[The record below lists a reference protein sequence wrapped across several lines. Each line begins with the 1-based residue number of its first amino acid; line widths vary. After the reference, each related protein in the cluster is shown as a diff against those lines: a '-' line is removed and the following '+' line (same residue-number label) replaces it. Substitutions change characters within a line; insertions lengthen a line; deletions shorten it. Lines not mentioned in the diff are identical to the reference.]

1 MIHDSCYV
9 YVRDLVFGLSGRH
22 PDNHLQ
28 TGQLQLS
35 QDEICSLSEILD
47 NMIQI
52 PSLKDEKFLAVWKKK
67 LACPKPSQPILLELS
82 DYRQIFELME
92 GLLPGEFFA
101 ATKLERFTIRWRKES
116 YERGCQDISEYTK
129 DPNTLI
135 ALQNVDFLLRTRF
148 RIFAE
153 STSTTSISANCALVL
168 LLRIKQYLDEGHI
181 SIGGSAE
188 GTIRV
193 ITTLMSADED
203 ARIPIRPQEVTVLN
217 QLYSHN
223 TSNLEPRYEP
233 ADQQTPPSEYA
244 KNLFQLELLATYWLE
259 KMIEVTHKSLWEERL
274 TNADNADL
282 SSRMNYVHRKLG
294 EYTFK
299 PFIPK
304 AALLEAF
311 HRNILT
317 KPQDPWFLKPE
328 HAKCV
333 EKLKPLEDSLHE
345 WNNWAARL
353 AYPLLDEFLVKEMA
367 KLGATPKDIL
377 TNAVPKLVAMR
388 KEQEKELLEDKTRME
403 KFCTSAVKR
412 EAESR
417 KKNDELRS
425 EIRTK
430 ERQLRDREEGLK
442 IQEADFKA
450 LQRKNQKTLQKESK
464 VSDAQLRIE
473 QEKVADLEKR
483 LHTSDDALQTLR
495 LDYDSVSTDLQDLK
509 LSDSANKA
517 KISSENDQQ
526 GSIDKLKEDLERY
539 RGLYQAT
546 RSNEEIIQGR
556 IDKAVREKNK
566 ELSVLR
572 EELEASQKQ
581 SADKST
587 EYEAKLLADLA
598 TRDETIQDLS
608 RANIGLRDTI
618 STQDAEI
625 MRLKESRAAAVKL
638 LLD

>member
-1 MIHDSCYV
+1 MTH
-9 YVRDLVFGLSGRH
+9 VFFYEPIREMVLGLSGCH
-22 PDNHLQ
+22 PNNELP

-35 QDEICSLSEILD
+35 QDEICSLSQTLD

-52 PSLKDEKFLAVWKKK
+52 PSLKDEKSLAVLRKK
-67 LACPKPSQPILLELS
+67 LIRPTPDQPILLEVS
-82 DYRQIFELME
+82 DFRKIFELME
-92 GLLPGEFFA
+92 WWLPVEFFA
-101 ATKLERFTIRWRKES
+101 ATKLERFTLQWRKEC

-129 DPNTLI
+129 
-135 ALQNVDFLLRTRF
+135 
-148 RIFAE
+148 
-153 STSTTSISANCALVL
+153 
-168 LLRIKQYLDEGHI
+168 
-181 SIGGSAE
+181 
-188 GTIRV
+188 TI
-193 ITTLMSADED
+193 
-203 ARIPIRPQEVTVLN
+203 P
-217 QLYSHN
+217 
-223 TSNLEPRYEP
+223 
-233 ADQQTPPSEYA
+233 
-244 KNLFQLELLATYWLE
+244 
-259 KMIEVTHKSLWEERL
+259 
-274 TNADNADL
+274 
-282 SSRMNYVHRKLG
+282 
-294 EYTFK
+294 
-299 PFIPK
+299 
-304 AALLEAF
+304 
-311 HRNILT
+311 T
-317 KPQDPWFLKPE
+317 KPQDPCFLKPE
-328 HAKCV
+328 HAQCA
-333 EKLKPLEDSLHE
+333 EKVKALEDSLQE

-367 KLGATPKDIL
+367 KLGKTPKDIL

-450 LQRKNQKTLQKESK
+450 LQWKNQKTLQKESK

-473 QEKVADLEKR
+473 QDKVADLEKR
-483 LHTSDDALQTLR
+483 LHTSNEALRTLQ
-495 LDYDSVSTDLQDLK
+495 LDYDSVSTDLQELK

-517 KISSENDQQ
+517 KISSESDQQ
-526 GSIDKLKEDLERY
+526 GSIDKLKEDLQRY

-546 RSNEEIIQGR
+546 RSNEAIIQGR
-556 IDKAVREKNK
+556 IDKAVREKNQ

-572 EELEASQKQ
+572 EELEASQK
-581 SADKST
+581 KSSDRSM

-608 RANIGLRDTI
+608 RANIGLRDTT

-638 LLD
+638 LLY